1 MTRII
6 TSIIFLATVA
16 FGAFPQAM
24 YIESAKVGGTTA
36 KPEPAVTENPVVAT
50 PTATS
55 PAIKVAKLK
64 TDSAAF
70 APRSLEELDAYLDSI
85 KYIPCDTL
93 VGTLPLPQYFFRPL
107 VFDHHRYQEKW
118 DPFTPDF
125 SGKPEMRWFEE
136 QVALHRTM
144 NMLNDKV
151 FYTQPELVRYNI
163 DLLPEAPKQ
172 YHAVV
177 DPSKH
182 TIEIREL
189 DQATGL
195 GPTFEAPEV
204 KKRHWIRSFNA
215 SLHFSQAYVSPNWY
229 QGGNNNLNT
238 LANIYYNVKLNTE
251 YHPNLLFETTA
262 QYKLGMNNAPDDSI
276 HNYNI
281 SDDLLQI
288 NTTFGIK
295 AAKRWY
301 YSFTG
306 QFKTQVLNSYKK
318 NSHDLNS
325 SFLSPGELTAGIGM
339 TYNYANG
346 PKTFTFDAS
355 IAPLSYNLK
364 TCTSNRIDPAAYNI
378 KEGHKTS
385 HNFGSSAELRL
396 FWKLAYNITFSSR
409 IFAFTDYD
417 SAQAD
422 WENTLSFDIN
432 RFLSTQVYVHLR
444 YDSATPPCEDENWKK
459 LQVKEI
465 LSIGFAYKFSSI

>member
-1 MTRII
+1 MNNIIKLI
-6 TSIIFLATVA
+6 TSSVALVLAVFSAGAQAMFFSSATV
-16 FGAFPQAM
+16 PDTSDK
-24 YIESAKVGGTTA
+24 ELVRTA
-36 KPEPAVTENPVVAT
+36 PLPVAVP
-50 PTATS
+50 
-55 PAIKVAKLK
+55 
-64 TDSAAF
+64 DSV
-70 APRSLEELDAYLDSI
+70 RSLEELDAYLANPDSI
-85 KYIPCDTL
+85 PYDTL
-93 VGTLPLPQYFFRPL
+93 VVIKPLPDIFFGP
-107 VFDHHRYQEKW
+107 VVYDTFEFADTASV
-118 DPFTPDF
+118 FTPDY
-125 SGKPEMRWFEE
+125 SGYPEMRWLEE
-136 QVALHRTM
+136 ENAQNRTM
-144 NMLNDKV
+144 KRIRRSL
-151 FYTQPELVRYNI
+151 FFEHPERVKYNI
-163 DLLPEAPKQ
+163 TLLPEAPKKF
-172 YHAVV
+172 HAVV
-177 DPSKH
+177 NPEEH
-182 TIEIREL
+182 TIEIREVAV
-189 DQATGL
+189 DVPAA
-195 GPTFEAPEV
+195 PTISAAPV
-204 KKRHWIRSFNA
+204 QKRHWIRSFNA
-215 SLHFSQAYVSPNWY
+215 SLQFSQAYVSPNWY
-229 QGGNNNLNT
+229 QGGNNNLNA

-339 TYNYANG
+339 TYNYANA

-364 TCTSNRIDPAAYNI
+364 TCISNRIDPTAYNI

-432 RFLSTQVYVHLR
+432 RFLSTQVYVHMR

>member
-144 NMLNDKV
+144 NKLNEKV

-204 KKRHWIRSFNA
+204 KKRHWIRPTGTRAATATSTR
-215 SLHFSQAYVSPNWY
+215 LPTY
-229 QGGNNNLNT
+229 
-238 LANIYYNVKLNTE
+238 
-251 YHPNLLFETTA
+251 TT
-262 QYKLGMNNAPDDSI
+262 
-276 HNYNI
+276 
-281 SDDLLQI
+281 
-288 NTTFGIK
+288 T
-295 AAKRWY
+295 
-301 YSFTG
+301 
-306 QFKTQVLNSYKK
+306 
-318 NSHDLNS
+318 
-325 SFLSPGELTAGIGM
+325 
-339 TYNYANG
+339 
-346 PKTFTFDAS
+346 
-355 IAPLSYNLK
+355 
-364 TCTSNRIDPAAYNI
+364 
-378 KEGHKTS
+378 
-385 HNFGSSAELRL
+385 
-396 FWKLAYNITFSSR
+396 
-409 IFAFTDYD
+409 
-417 SAQAD
+417 
-422 WENTLSFDIN
+422 
-432 RFLSTQVYVHLR
+432 
-444 YDSATPPCEDENWKK
+444 
-459 LQVKEI
+459 
-465 LSIGFAYKFSSI
+465 

>member
-1 MTRII
+1 M
-6 TSIIFLATVA
+6 
-16 FGAFPQAM
+16 
-24 YIESAKVGGTTA
+24 
-36 KPEPAVTENPVVAT
+36 
-50 PTATS
+50 
-55 PAIKVAKLK
+55 
-64 TDSAAF
+64 
-70 APRSLEELDAYLDSI
+70 
-85 KYIPCDTL
+85 
-93 VGTLPLPQYFFRPL
+93 
-107 VFDHHRYQEKW
+107 
-118 DPFTPDF
+118 
-125 SGKPEMRWFEE
+125 
-136 QVALHRTM
+136 
-144 NMLNDKV
+144 
-151 FYTQPELVRYNI
+151 
-163 DLLPEAPKQ
+163 
-172 YHAVV
+172 
-177 DPSKH
+177 
-182 TIEIREL
+182 
-189 DQATGL
+189 
-195 GPTFEAPEV
+195 
-204 KKRHWIRSFNA
+204 
-215 SLHFSQAYVSPNWY
+215 SPNWY

-339 TYNYANG
+339 TYNYANA

-364 TCTSNRIDPAAYNI
+364 TCISNRIDPTAYNI
-378 KEGHKTS
+378 KEGRKTS

-432 RFLSTQVYVHLR
+432 RFLSTQVYVHMR